1 MRFLI
6 FAVGATVSFPVFAQ
20 VVRQPLGVVTD
31 AATLANAKMVTDA
44 FELPCR
50 SAESL
55 SAYDVTH
62 FQIRCSSG
70 ETYAVVI
77 GGAGIVYAVPWVSP
91 DHLFALQIDHAV
103 SARASAR
110 ADALAAG
117 QAAPTQDHAAAPLA
131 STAAGD
137 GRVERVVDPCSGAV
151 VARDGEGERWANF
164 YLVNEFGHSRE
175 NVCLRQGRHSSIETL
190 RNFYVDL
197 SSEKLAAIQ
206 AIDRDALELSL
217 DSQEMSL
224 DRMEQA
230 SKELHASPDAAD
242 LDPEILELAK
252 MIRATVAEKRAEI
265 VVNRKWLADKRAGI
279 PTTDLPGGNLPGE
292 LR

>member
-1 MRFLI
+1 MHLN
-6 FAVGATVSFPVFAQ
+6 SLAQ
-20 VVRQPLGVVTD
+20 G
-31 AATLANAKMVTDA
+31 
-44 FELPCR
+44 
-50 SAESL
+50 AESL

-91 DHLFALQIDHAV
+91 DHLFALQI
-103 SARASAR
+103 
-110 ADALAAG
+110 
-117 QAAPTQDHAAAPLA
+117 DHAAAPLA